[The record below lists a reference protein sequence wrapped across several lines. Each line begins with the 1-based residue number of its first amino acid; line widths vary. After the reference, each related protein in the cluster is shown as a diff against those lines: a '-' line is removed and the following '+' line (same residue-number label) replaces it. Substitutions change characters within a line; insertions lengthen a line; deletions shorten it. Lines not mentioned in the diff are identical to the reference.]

1 MTVTLERESPGGPV
15 HNAPPIVNVRH
26 FPRLAAG
33 RHDEPAVHEL
43 VRAKSRDRAISE
55 VWEGSATLSF
65 FDAPTE
71 EVQALGPVELA
82 KGYRFTFA
90 YTVDDLETVKE
101 L

>member
-1 MTVTLERESPGGPV
+1 M
-15 HNAPPIVNVRH
+15 
-26 FPRLAAG
+26 
-33 RHDEPAVHEL
+33 
-43 VRAKSRDRAISE
+43 
-55 VWEGSATLSF
+55 WEGAATLSF

-71 EVQALGPVELA
+71 EVHALGPVEIA